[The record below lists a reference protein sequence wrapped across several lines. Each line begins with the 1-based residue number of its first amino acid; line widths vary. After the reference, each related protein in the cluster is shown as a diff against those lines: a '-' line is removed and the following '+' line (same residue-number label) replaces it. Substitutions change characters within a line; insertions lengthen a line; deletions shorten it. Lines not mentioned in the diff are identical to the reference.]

1 MNTLED
7 HILSDVKLKV
17 QTIESI
23 YNLKLHHLVD
33 LKDSDTIK
41 FNEKKYLYA
50 ILTKQDCEHPFPQ
63 AKITQKLQLT
73 ITEIDVDSKDE
84 LGSYEE
90 DYDLE
95 AMHIL
100 VKDYLAPAVQP
111 QGHFKGIWDTIGA
124 DPKL

>member
-23 YNLKLHHLVD
+23 YNLKLHHLVH
-33 LKDSDTIK
+33 LKDSDSIK

-111 QGHFKGIWDTIGA
+111 
-124 DPKL
+124 